1 MLNTTF
7 EAAELT
13 GVGVEDALPAL
24 VEFTAAL
31 AIAMSGEEG
40 MNAWSPDYSVALITG
55 GTAICTFGLVPCR
68 ENSSRLGALA
78 VTRPC
83 RAT

>member
-31 AIAMSGEEG
+31 AIAMSGEER
-40 MNAWSPDYSVALITG
+40 MNAVVA
-55 GTAICTFGLVPCR
+55 
-68 ENSSRLGALA
+68 
-78 VTRPC
+78 RPKR
-83 RAT
+83 RADHWRNGHMHIRARTLP

>member
-40 MNAWSPDYSVALITG
+40 MMLWSPDYSVAPITG
-55 GTAICTFGLVPCR
+55 GTAIYTFGLVP
-68 ENSSRLGALA
+68 LQ
-78 VTRPC
+78 
-83 RAT
+83 

>member
-7 EAAELT
+7 EAAELI

-31 AIAMSGEEG
+31 AIAMSGEEE
-40 MNAWSPDYSVALITG
+40 MNAVVA
-55 GTAICTFGLVPCR
+55 
-68 ENSSRLGALA
+68 RLQ
-78 VTRPC
+78 R
-83 RAT
+83 RADHLRNGHIHIRARTLQ